1 MNVTAQSPRASTPC
15 LEGSEPS
22 TPQETKPRLSLV
34 PPGGRKRTDED
45 KAWYTDQLRIE
56 HSKLLDKVVY
66 ERIAYYASLNP
77 QRDAFPSVARVARE
91 VLCSVRTVQYAL
103 RRLEAA
109 GLIQCLSRA
118 GGRATAHYRVAG
130 LTDCRAGVQEVHPWG
145 ARGAPED
152 LSRSRKGKE
161 GQNLNLDL
169 LTCEAQVG
177 GAKPT
182 TPPKELEPTKSLGL
196 PSQDPGQEQEK
207 ASAPVAKEPKFENQ
221 KQISTLFALQRKL
234 GYEANDEQAVVFDG
248 LEHVDKKR
256 IIDKLEAEEQR
267 RAIRGEVANPPPKAP
282 APRHT
287 PLERPTPTP
296 TRERTAC
303 AQHRW
308 SVPASDGVSQCNV
321 CGEERG
327 EIRVVLGGVR

>member
-91 VLCSVRTVQYAL
+91 VLCSVRTVQYTL

-182 TPPKELEPTKSLGL
+182 TPRKS
-196 PSQDPGQEQEK
+196 
-207 ASAPVAKEPKFENQ
+207 
-221 KQISTLFALQRKL
+221 
-234 GYEANDEQAVVFDG
+234 
-248 LEHVDKKR
+248 
-256 IIDKLEAEEQR
+256 
-267 RAIRGEVANPPPKAP
+267 
-282 APRHT
+282 
-287 PLERPTPTP
+287 
-296 TRERTAC
+296 
-303 AQHRW
+303 
-308 SVPASDGVSQCNV
+308 
-321 CGEERG
+321 
-327 EIRVVLGGVR
+327 